1 MNGAIAD
8 PLANIMRAPNIKM
21 ITIKGKSQNFFRCF
35 KKPHKSFRKSILASS
50 FFVFQNPAFSFSHR
64 KDILGGTLQIALS
77 SRLPLLVQL
86 VVEFRQKLGFATLPR
101 LLHLTAFVIG
111 HALNDT

>member
-8 PLANIMRAPNIKM
+8 PLANIMRAPNTKM
-21 ITIKGKSQNFFRCF
+21 ITIRGKSQNFFRCF
-35 KKPHKSFRKSILASS
+35 RKPHKSFRKSIFSS
-50 FFVFQNPAFSFSHR
+50 CFTILQIPAFSFSYR

-86 VVEFRQKLGFATLPR
+86 SVEFRQKLGFSTVPC
-101 LLHLTAFVIG
+101 LLQLAAFLI
-111 HALNDT
+111 